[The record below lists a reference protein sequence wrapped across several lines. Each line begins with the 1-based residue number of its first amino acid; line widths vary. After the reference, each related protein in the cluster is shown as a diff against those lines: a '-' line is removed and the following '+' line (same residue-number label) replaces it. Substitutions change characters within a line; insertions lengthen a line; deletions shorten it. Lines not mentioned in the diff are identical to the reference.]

1 MFASAFLLSAITLV
15 AGGKSDYRIVR
26 PDKASPAIVEWA
38 KFLSTTIREM
48 TGVEIPVV
56 GESERKA
63 DEPAILFAVRPEGDR
78 YEEYVVRT
86 DGKDL
91 VLTGTG
97 ARGPALAARH
107 FLTRVCGCRWYD
119 GWTRKVPKTDTLAV
133 PDLDVRR
140 TPSFLVRTI
149 FMGCGWGNDPKWR
162 PGPVSMPRLPGNPTG
177 RPGDAHTFYA
187 FTKDFPKERLDLLS
201 LSPEGKRCML
211 KGALGP
217 NFCLTHPDARAHV
230 KAKLREFIRLDRAD
244 AARDGIE
251 PPFIYSLCQNDCSK
265 FFCCCPA
272 CKAISDKYGH
282 GGLLIDFVN
291 DIARDIAKD
300 HPEIVLSTD
309 AYAFSEEPPKGG
321 PKAEPNVLVE
331 VTRTKQNYYSP
342 VEEDTDNPYVGFL
355 KGWSQAASLLGSWDY
370 WVFYWDTFPAPYH
383 NVHFIRRNLK
393 WYHDLGVRMAHIES
407 EQPNTASFRSLKAW
421 LGDELLLDIDQDDA
435 PLIDDFLSG
444 FYGAAAPEMREL
456 MDLIAE
462 RQKGQN
468 GKVFVKEGVFHPSM
482 GVDVPRR
489 AWLDAGFYAKAEDIF
504 TRAEAK
510 VKDADRQT
518 RLNVAR
524 ERIPVDL
531 SLLYVYGIIRPSV
544 AKEALAKRYLANREA
559 QYRLRV
565 DEKILGSELAKV
577 RREVDRIFGIEE
589 EKKSAPAASAAA
601 SEREHDPRVE
611 KRLADGGV
619 ELSFDLTRLTVVP
632 KEKGVSVEW
641 FCRESEMGNI
651 HSRYDAGDWNLFSGD
666 AVDFYFSPYLPD
678 ASAGMQPCQYRFMMN
693 PSGTTLTA
701 YDDAKWRSR
710 SIVAKRTFVDGGW
723 KSEWMIPYAALAAY
737 DSRTKD
743 GFRPVLPTAH
753 WLFSV
758 SRARAATGVKELLPG
773 GEVRLE
779 IPGKFLEPFARL
791 AIGRCTATAGKKT
804 GEYEIACPAAEIAGR
819 PFEGRAKILL
829 YVGKARTVV
838 ATETLKLAAGAT
850 GEIRATVVLPQ
861 SAERFAASVAVADE
875 ENRCVRVSP
884 DLPIANPWVE

>member
-1 MFASAFLLSAITLV
+1 MLASAFLLSTITLV

-26 PDKASPAIVEWA
+26 PDPAPAAIVEWA
-38 KFLSTTIREM
+38 NFLSTTIREM

-56 GESERKA
+56 GAAERKA
-63 DEPAILFAVRPEGDR
+63 DEPAILFAVEPEGEK

-86 DGKDL
+86 DGKNL

-119 GWTRKVPKTDTLAV
+119 GWTRKIPKTDTLVV

-140 TPSFLVRTI
+140 SPSFLVRTI

-187 FTKDFPKERLDLLS
+187 FTKDFPKDRLDLLS

-230 KAKLREFIRLDRAD
+230 KRKLREFIRLDRAD

-265 FFCCCPA
+265 YYCCCPA

-342 VEEDTDNPYVGFL
+342 VDLDTGNPYVGFL
-355 KGWSQAASLLGSWDY
+355 KGWSQVASLLGSWDY

-383 NVHFIRRNLK
+383 NVHFIKRNLK
-393 WYHDLGVRMAHIES
+393 WYHDLGVRMAHMES

-421 LGDELLLDIDQDDA
+421 LGDELLLDIDQDDKL
-435 PLIDDFLSG
+435 LIDDFLAG

-482 GVDVPRR
+482 GVKVPRR
-489 AWLDAGFYAKAEDIF
+489 AWLDAAFYAKAEALF

-510 VKDADRQT
+510 VAAADEQT

-531 SLLYVYGIIRPSV
+531 SLLYVYDVIKPSV
-544 AKEALAKRYLANREA
+544 AREALVKRYLANREA

-577 RREVDRIFGIEE
+577 RMEVGRLRGADEQRVARKHE
-589 EKKSAPAASAAA
+589 
-601 SEREHDPRVE
+601 PRVE
-611 KRLADGGV
+611 KKLGNGGV
-619 ELSFDLTRLTVVP
+619 SLSFDLTSLAVEP

-641 FCRESEMGNI
+641 FCRESEMDNI
-651 HSRYDAGDWNLFSGD
+651 HARYDAGDWNLFSGD

-723 KSEWMIPYAALAAY
+723 KSEWTIPYAALATY
-737 DSRTKD
+737 DSRKKD
-743 GFRPVLPTAH
+743 DFQPILPTAH
-753 WLFSV
+753 WILDV
-758 SRARAATGVKELLPG
+758 KRLRAATGAREELTG
-773 GEVRLE
+773 GTVRVE
-779 IPGKFLEPFARL
+779 IPKKYLSPFTRL
-791 AIGRCTATAGKKT
+791 AVDRCAAAAGTKT
-804 GEYEIACPAAEIAGR
+804 GEVEVVCRMREMAGR
-819 PFEGRAKILL
+819 PFEGRAKFIL
-829 YVGKARTVV
+829 YVGKSRTVC
-838 ATETLKLAAGAT
+838 ATEPVKLTAGAAG
-850 GEIRATVVLPQ
+850 EVRATVSLPQ
-861 SAERFAASVAVADE
+861 SSERFAVAVAVADE
-875 ENRCVRVSP
+875 ENRCVRVSRDIP
-884 DLPIANPWVE
+884 VANPWVE